1 MVWTSTKF
9 WAIGRKK
16 LLCLGNFFSFFPISS
31 MFSAF
36 WRVST
41 LLESS
46 FPIPAMRLPSYSE
59 YSATS
64 SSKAG
69 DDGWIV
75 GFKIYRWGIGLSE
88 ENSFSAGYLSVVGN
102 VAILVFFQS
111 GRLCKQPESLQDMT
125 HVIYMVLGSPI
136 CVNPPFS
143 VYVVRVRFE
152 GSLSRLSINTTLGG
166 STPGSELGLTL
177 PATGCSSTAWNR
189 FVQVHERLFGY
200 SQVVPRG
207 NRPGMGL
214 RYDLEMLLFGPRP
227 GVSSVGNTFFF
238 HDFSCWSW
246 WVLHRHSL
254 ESGLPSQATNPTIF
268 VAPSPLCTGRIVVNN
283 PGEELIVGI
292 SHLHATFQLD
302 HAISGWEDQTCR
314 TLKSV
319 PKLRR
324 TPLSRRFEREKFSV
338 EFVGPKV
345 LFLVNTHRWNS
356 AGP

>member
-1 MVWTSTKF
+1 
-9 WAIGRKK
+9 
-16 LLCLGNFFSFFPISS
+16 
-31 MFSAF
+31 
-36 WRVST
+36 
-41 LLESS
+41 
-46 FPIPAMRLPSYSE
+46 MRLPSYSE

-136 CVNPPFS
+136 LREPTIFCLCRKGAFWRIPEPPEHKHYTWGFNPGFRA
-143 VYVVRVRFE
+143 RVDIACNWLLHQHCLE
-152 GSLSRLSINTTLGG
+152 SLC
-166 STPGSELGLTL
+166 PGARASFWLL
-177 PATGCSSTAWNR
+177 PSGAQGEQDQRW
-189 FVQVHERLFGY
+189 GW
-200 SQVVPRG
+200 
-207 NRPGMGL
+207 
-214 RYDLEMLLFGPRP
+214 PRP
-227 GVSSVGNTFFF
+227 GVSSVGKTFFR
-238 HDFSCWSW
+238 DFSCWSW
-246 WVLHRHSL
+246 WVHRHSL
-254 ESGLPSQATNPTIF
+254 EFGLPSQATKPPIF
-268 VAPSPLCTGRIVVNN
+268 VAWEELVNN

-324 TPLSRRFEREKFSV
+324 TPLSRRFEREKF
-338 EFVGPKV
+338 
-345 LFLVNTHRWNS
+345 
-356 AGP
+356 